1 MINVC
6 VRNHTTARR
15 LHSGSHERDV
25 NATRPELHSK
35 FVIMSQK
42 TVQLTIGRLLTDDE
56 YRRCFLRD
64 PRATLLALRDQ
75 GFDLTTAEIG
85 ALIRTD
91 AQMWTNAAARID
103 PSLQRCSLHD
113 ARLRLAH

>member
-6 VRNHTTARR
+6 VRTHAIARQ
-15 LHSGSHERDV
+15 LHSGSHEHDV
-25 NATRPELHSK
+25 IAMRPKLQSR

-91 AQMWTNAAARID
+91 AKIWTDAAARID
-103 PSLQRCSLHD
+103 ASLQRCSLHD
-113 ARLRLAH
+113 E

>member
-1 MINVC
+1 MC
-6 VRNHTTARR
+6 VSVTVTARR

-56 YRRCFLRD
+56 YRRCSSRSQGN
-64 PRATLLALRDQ
+64 AAALRDQ

-91 AQMWTNAAARID
+91 AQMWTDAA
-103 PSLQRCSLHD
+103 LH
-113 ARLRLAH
+113 RP